1 MAPGRARTRVASE
14 GSVIWPKPSQ
24 LSDKLT
30 AEYHDTLRQHSRLPG
45 ADQRSIAAA
54 TDVSRDT
61 EATLTPSTTTTATTA
76 RRWLPARPKTS
87 DCNAKPPRK
96 YSAGKRDN
104 NSSSASNII
113 SPPLHP
119 LSREEIEEFETLPIA
134 VRRKVSYDPPNLSC
148 LSFSFS
154 ECAARVRESATTP
167 ASHETVPEGT
177 DIHAAE
183 VLLSVC
189 CLAPAQCFFSTC
201 FLLFSSLHVIGP
213 DNPCF
218 CRCYR
223 SGTRGFDLNLR
234 ISWPETFCEQCS
246 LSHQDSTSIRELST
260 LDWLSNSR
268 GMPSGRLWAGVLMLL
283 AGGTLRILF
292 LNLFI
297 VSSPGPASESSVPRA
312 AWRPMAGL

>member
-1 MAPGRARTRVASE
+1 MTPQISLVFPFPFPNVLPVFAN
-14 GSVIWPKPSQ
+14 
-24 LSDKLT
+24 
-30 AEYHDTLRQHSRLPG
+30 LR
-45 ADQRSIAAA
+45 
-54 TDVSRDT
+54 
-61 EATLTPSTTTTATTA
+61 
-76 RRWLPARPKTS
+76 
-87 DCNAKPPRK
+87 
-96 YSAGKRDN
+96 
-104 NSSSASNII
+104 
-113 SPPLHP
+113 PPLHP
-119 LSREEIEEFETLPIA
+119 TRPCQKEHTCGRSP
-134 VRRKVSYDPPNLSC
+134 
-148 LSFSFS
+148 
-154 ECAARVRESATTP
+154 
-167 ASHETVPEGT
+167 
-177 DIHAAE
+177 
-183 VLLSVC
+183 LSVC
-189 CLAPAQCFFSTC
+189 CLAPAQCFFSSTC

>member
-1 MAPGRARTRVASE
+1 MCCPCSRICDHPCIPRDRA
-14 GSVIWPKPSQ
+14 
-24 LSDKLT
+24 
-30 AEYHDTLRQHSRLPG
+30 
-45 ADQRSIAAA
+45 
-54 TDVSRDT
+54 
-61 EATLTPSTTTTATTA
+61 
-76 RRWLPARPKTS
+76 
-87 DCNAKPPRK
+87 
-96 YSAGKRDN
+96 KRN
-104 NSSSASNII
+104 
-113 SPPLHP
+113 
-119 LSREEIEEFETLPIA
+119 
-134 VRRKVSYDPPNLSC
+134 
-148 LSFSFS
+148 
-154 ECAARVRESATTP
+154 
-167 ASHETVPEGT
+167 
-177 DIHAAE
+177 IHAAE
-183 VLLSVC
+183 VLCLSAVSP
-189 CLAPAQCFFSTC
+189 LHSGFFFFSATC
-201 FLLFSSLHVIGP
+201 FLFFSSLHVIGP